1 MYCYYYVD
9 IGHAAQSVLLYCK
22 MQVLDY
28 QILWA
33 IRKLITCTQT
43 SIALLLRV
51 LYYNNIII
59 SQSIAVY
66 LSHT

>member
-1 MYCYYYVD
+1 MQLN
-9 IGHAAQSVLLYCK
+9 QSRCIVAK

-43 SIALLLRV
+43 SIALLTRV